1 MFVPRTLNPKAVRKG
16 WDVGMWVLEKGPK
29 KTPEVVEPASAKR
42 WR

>member
-1 MFVPRTLNPKAVRKG
+1 MPGL
-16 WDVGMWVLEKGPK
+16 GMWVLEKGPK